1 MGIVKEMVKK
11 DLGLDVTSLKKISVT
26 MSSKAAFSLIVFLCS
41 AALQHHVP
49 SL

>member
-26 MSSKAAFSLIVFLCS
+26 MSSKAAFPLIVFLCS